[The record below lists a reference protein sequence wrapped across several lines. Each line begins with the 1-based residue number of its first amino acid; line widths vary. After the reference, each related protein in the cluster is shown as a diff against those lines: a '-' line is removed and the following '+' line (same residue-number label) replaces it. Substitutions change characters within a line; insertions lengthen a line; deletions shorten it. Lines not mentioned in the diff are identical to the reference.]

1 MPPPSTPPGLLTW
14 SMQKLRN
21 SKVVFKDYIPNQ
33 MMLLPP
39 SLEEMIPENHPVR
52 VVNQVV
58 DAIDMDPLL
67 AKYKGGGC
75 SSYHPRLMLKVL
87 IYGYLTNTYSSRK
100 IEEALHQ
107 NIHYMW
113 LSGMQHPDHNTINRF
128 RSDRLKDVL
137 KEVFGQVV
145 QLLIESGHVNLK
157 EVFTDGTKIEA
168 NANRYTFVWGRA
180 IKTSRNRIQRQLK
193 ELWEYAEGVAR
204 EELENNEPDN
214 FEQIDAEKVK
224 KAIDRIDKALE
235 NKKVDKKVKQKLN
248 YAKRKWPEV
257 LNKYDRY
264 EGQLGSR
271 KSLSKTDPDAT
282 FMRMKED
289 HMLNGQLKPGYNWQI
304 STQNQYILGYS
315 IHQDLADTST
325 LPAHME
331 SLEQSLGGTPE
342 TLVADAGYGSEQ
354 NYEYLENKG
363 IEAFVK
369 YNNFHKEQTKRWK
382 ENPYRIENLHY
393 NEELDCFYCPMGQ
406 PMTYIGSRRRKSGR
420 GYLQSTRLYQAQNC
434 QGCPMRGPCH
444 KAKGDRVIE
453 AYTRLINY
461 KEIIKERL
469 NSERGKAYRSQRPI
483 EPEAVFGNIKNNHG
497 FRKFMLRGLDKVEI
511 EAGLLSIA
519 HNLAKLAN

>member
-1 MPPPSTPPGLLTW
+1 MPPPFARPIFVTW
-14 SMQKLRN
+14 SMQYNK
-21 SKVVFKDYIPNQ
+21 SKIVFKDYNPNQ

-39 SLEEMIPENHPVR
+39 SLEEMIPKNHPVR

-58 DAIDMDPLL
+58 DTIDLDFLL
-67 AKYKGGGC
+67 TKYKGGGC

-128 RSDRLKDVL
+128 RSYRLKDVL
-137 KEVFGQVV
+137 KEVFSQVV
-145 QLLIESGHVNLK
+145 QLLVESGHVNLK

-168 NANRYTFVWGRA
+168 SANRYTFVWGRA

-193 ELWEYAEGVAR
+193 ELWDYAESVAR
-204 EELENNEPDN
+204 QELENNEPDD
-214 FEQIDAEKVK
+214 FEQINAEKVK
-224 KAIDRIDKALE
+224 QTIEKIDKALE

-248 YAKRKWPEV
+248 YAKKNWPEN
-257 LNKYDRY
+257 LDKYDRY
-264 EGQLGSR
+264 EKKLGNR

-304 STQNQYILGYS
+304 STQNQYILDYT

-325 LPAHME
+325 LETHVD
-331 SLEQSLGGTPE
+331 SLIETLGDTPDV
-342 TLVADAGYGSEQ
+342 LVADSGYGSEQ

-369 YNNFHKEQTKRWK
+369 YNNFHKEQTKKWK

-393 NEELDCFYCPMGQ
+393 NEELDCYYCPMGQ
-406 PMTYIGSRRRKSGR
+406 PMTYIGSKKRKSGR

-444 KAKGDRVIE
+444 KAKGNRTIE
-453 AYTRLINY
+453 VDPRLINY

-483 EPEAVFGNIKNNHG
+483 EPEAVFGNIKNNHNYRR
-497 FRKFMLRGLDKVEI
+497 FLLRGIAKVEI
-511 EAGLLSIA
+511 EAGLLSLA
-519 HNLAKLAN
+519 HNLAKMAN

>member
-1 MPPPSTPPGLLTW
+1 
-14 SMQKLRN
+14 MQNRN
-21 SKVVFKDYIPNQ
+21 SKVVFKDYNPNQ

-58 DAIDMDPLL
+58 DTIDIDPLL
-67 AKYKGGGC
+67 AKYQGGGC

-107 NIHYMW
+107 NIHFMW

-128 RSDRLKDVL
+128 RSDRLKLVL

-145 QLLIESGHVNLK
+145 KLLIESGHVNLK

-204 EELENNEPDN
+204 QELANNQPDD
-214 FEQIDAEKVK
+214 FDQIDAEKVRQTIEK
-224 KAIDRIDKALE
+224 IDKALAD
-235 NKKVDKKVKQKLN
+235 KPVDKKVKQKLN
-248 YAKRKWPEV
+248 YAKKNWPEN
-257 LNKYDRY
+257 LDKYDRY
-264 EGQLGSR
+264 EQQIGNR
-271 KSLSKTDPDAT
+271 KSMSKTDPDAT

-304 STQNQYILGYS
+304 STQNQYVLDYT

-325 LPAHME
+325 LQTHVD
-331 SLEQSLGGTPE
+331 SLIETLGGTPE
-342 TLVADAGYGSEQ
+342 VLVADAGYGSEQ

-363 IEAFVK
+363 IEAYVK
-369 YNNFHKEQTKRWK
+369 YNNFHKEQTKKWK
-382 ENPYRIENLHY
+382 EDPRRIENLHY
-393 NEELDCFYCPMGQ
+393 NEKLDCYYCPMGQ
-406 PMTYIGSRRRKSGR
+406 PMTYIGSAKRKSDR
-420 GYLQSTRLYQAQNC
+420 GYEQNTRQYKAQNC
-434 QGCPMRGPCH
+434 QGCPMKGPCH
-444 KAKGDRVIE
+444 RAKGDRKIE
-453 AYTRLINY
+453 IYPQLTNY
-461 KEIIKERL
+461 KQIIKERL
-469 NSERGKAYRSQRPI
+469 NSEKGKQYRSQRPV
-483 EPEAVFGNIKNNHG
+483 EPEAVFGNIKNNQG
-497 FRKFMLRGLDKVEI
+497 FRKFMLRGLEKVEI
-511 EAGLLSIA
+511 EAGLLALA